1 MKKNKIV
8 LYIEDNPVNL
18 DLVVRFL
25 DKYPDIS
32 VISCKTAEEG
42 LKLTSNQH
50 PDLVLLDINLPG
62 MSGYEMLDQLKND
75 ETLTHIPVVALTAD
89 VMMQD
94 IENGFASGF
103 DDYLT
108 KPLDLEI
115 FRSTILGFL
124 NTEYNDKA

>member
-62 MSGYEMLDQLKND
+62 MSGYEMLD
-75 ETLTHIPVVALTAD
+75 
-89 VMMQD
+89 
-94 IENGFASGF
+94 
-103 DDYLT
+103 
-108 KPLDLEI
+108 
-115 FRSTILGFL
+115 
-124 NTEYNDKA
+124 